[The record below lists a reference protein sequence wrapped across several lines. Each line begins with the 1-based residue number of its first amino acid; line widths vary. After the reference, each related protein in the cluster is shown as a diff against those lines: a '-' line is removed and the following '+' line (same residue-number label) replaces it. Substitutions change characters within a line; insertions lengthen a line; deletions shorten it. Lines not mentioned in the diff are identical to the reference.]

1 MSCYFRHMKDILEEI
16 GINIT
21 PENKKEV
28 DRIIHKIVEV
38 EYKNCPPTWKA
49 VKEEIKNDSEKR
61 ARFVARLKQELVLYT
76 S

>member
-61 ARFVARLKQELVLYT
+61 ARFVARLKQEFVLNT
-76 S
+76 C